1 MEKNCDALPK
11 IDSGIP
17 HTTRSNM
24 HSINFLDKSPKKGN
38 QVWQTINFDENQ
50 SQILNQV
57 ENSKEY
63 FTSRS
68 KSIRN
73 EFEKSSFNT
82 RQMITNLQI
91 SNRLKNINKNRH

>member
-1 MEKNCDALPK
+1 MGA
-11 IDSGIP
+11 
-17 HTTRSNM
+17 
-24 HSINFLDKSPKKGN
+24 
-38 QVWQTINFDENQ
+38 
-50 SQILNQV
+50 